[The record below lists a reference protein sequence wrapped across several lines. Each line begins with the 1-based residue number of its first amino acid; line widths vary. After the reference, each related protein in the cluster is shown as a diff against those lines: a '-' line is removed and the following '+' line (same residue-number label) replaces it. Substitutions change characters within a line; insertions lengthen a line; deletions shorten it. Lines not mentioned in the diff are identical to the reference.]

1 MLLVC
6 NIYFS
11 IYSSPLGEL
20 FDHGIDSMAI
30 WLIGVCVFSVFG
42 QGYLS
47 ITMWEYYRI
56 ILVIL
61 IGFYMAHWEKYIT
74 GVLFLPWAYDFSQL
88 VSSRM
93 HFFSLYVHDLKQ
105 GFDSDMQLSDYNFVY
120 IAYNMYTLKFSPVV
134 TLDQ

>member
-1 MLLVC
+1 MFSLLFV
-6 NIYFS
+6 IYIFLFN
-11 IYSSPLGEL
+11 SSPLGEL

-47 ITMWEYYRI
+47 VTMWEYYYI

-88 VSSRM
+88 VSFMMYFCPLKYIQSN
-93 HFFSLYVHDLKQ
+93 LY
-105 GFDSDMQLSDYNFVY
+105 
-120 IAYNMYTLKFSPVV
+120 
-134 TLDQ
+134 

>member
-1 MLLVC
+1 MFSFLFV
-6 NIYFS
+6 IYIFLFN
-11 IYSSPLGEL
+11 SSPLGEL

-47 ITMWEYYRI
+47 LTMWEYYNI

-88 VSSRM
+88 VSFRM
-93 HFFSLYVHDLKQ
+93 FFFSL
-105 GFDSDMQLSDYNFVY
+105 SNY
-120 IAYNMYTLKFSPVV
+120 II
-134 TLDQ
+134 